1 MCVSSQQICLGM
13 NPCGLKNGYLPGR
26 LRDYEAYF
34 QNVLGHQQY
43 QGTLPQVK
51 WGFGIHGKIWGFP
64 KMVVPNN
71 HGVSYK
77 NDHFGVFWG
86 YHHFKKHPY
95 SL

>member
-51 WGFGIHGKIWGFP
+51 
-64 KMVVPNN
+64 
-71 HGVSYK
+71 
-77 NDHFGVFWG
+77 
-86 YHHFKKHPY
+86 
-95 SL
+95 